1 MEVPSS
7 SSEIPKRH
15 SLTVSS
21 ESESETV
28 KLSDSRSTSPQ
39 LPHKAP
45 KKVSFSDEL
54 PQETPGTS
62 SGTPPPD
69 ATLTQKSESVKLSHC
84 DVNPFVFMLQQND
97 SYLNNLHQ
105 MDPPPPVVAPL
116 ANSDVFPNERRSSIH
131 GPDESETANLDSKPP
146 ASILKPS
153 DPVSKPPTTFDP
165 ISAGLV
171 NDLKTQRDLVDAA
184 LAPAGKKNNLADSDK
199 IEKSVLGGTE
209 VMPPVVSAMELEVKR
224 DKRRWLLI
232 SELSAIFGEEK
243 HSVDGFKRIFREQ
256 VSFENPKFSA
266 QRAVRSDIQ
275 VQEIE
280 TFKCVARVCI
290 FMRN

>member
-1 MEVPSS
+1 MENPST

-28 KLSDSRSTSPQ
+28 KLSDSRSVSPQ

-54 PQETPGTS
+54 PQESSTFAGTS
-62 SGTPPPD
+62 APD
-69 ATLTQKSESVKLSHC
+69 STVTQKSESVKLAHG
-84 DVNPFVFMLQQND
+84 DVNPFVFVLQKND
-97 SYLNNLHQ
+97 SYLKNLHQ
-105 MDPPPPVVAPL
+105 IDPSPSIAKPL
-116 ANSDVFPNERRSSIH
+116 TDSDVFPNQRRASTP
-131 GPDESETANLDSKPP
+131 GPNESETVVDLEPKPS

-153 DPVSKPPTTFDP
+153 DPVPKSVSPFDP

-184 LAPAGKKNNLADSDK
+184 LVPAGKKKNLADSDK
-199 IEKSVLGGTE
+199 IEKSVLGSGSE
-209 VMPPVVSAMELEVKR
+209 MPPPVVSAMELEVKR

-232 SELSAIFGEEK
+232 SELSAICGEEK
-243 HSVDGFKRIFREQ
+243 HTVDGFKRIFREQ
-256 VSFENPKFSA
+256 VSGI
-266 QRAVRSDIQ
+266 VREGRTMIR
-275 VQEIE
+275 
-280 TFKCVARVCI
+280 K
-290 FMRN
+290 